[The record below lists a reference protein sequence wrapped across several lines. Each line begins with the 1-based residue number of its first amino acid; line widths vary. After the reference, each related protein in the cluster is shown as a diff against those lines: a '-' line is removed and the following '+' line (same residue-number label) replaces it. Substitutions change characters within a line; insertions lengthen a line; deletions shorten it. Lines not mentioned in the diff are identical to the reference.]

1 MGKERGN
8 AADRSPA
15 GALDNVK
22 NDFANAEYIR
32 QVFAQSFQAC
42 WVLAPDGTILDANHA
57 ALDVTGSTP
66 HEALGSRIWEAAGW
80 VASGHLATDVRAA
93 VAAVAA
99 GAFVRFEANLL
110 RSGASITLDL
120 SLTSIRD
127 TGGSVVLIVVE
138 GRDVGARARAERAL
152 RDSEEV
158 FNRIVSIAADA
169 IISMD
174 ESHRIT
180 MFNNGAEKIF
190 GYVQSEIIGQPLE
203 MLLPQG
209 VGERHSTAVR
219 QFAVGKVDARH
230 MGERREIFGRR
241 KSGEVFRADASI
253 SKVTVGSRVVFTAV
267 VRDVTER
274 WTQEQERAQ
283 LLTAA
288 TGARADAERERE
300 RVAFLAHISE
310 VLTASLDFTES
321 LRTIA
326 RLIVPR
332 VATVCIVDIVDDRGE
347 VHRVD
352 VVGGPSAAQN
362 AADFLRGAT
371 LSRHRPYL
379 TMRAMESG
387 RSELIPRVTDEDLR
401 DVAQDERHFDALR
414 SLGLASLV
422 CLPLVARGNTLGAIA
437 LGRDESLEPFTDA
450 DRQFCE
456 DIARRAALSIDN
468 ARLYQRAQDAI
479 RQRDVVLGI
488 VSHDLRDPLSAIGMC
503 VTGLE
508 HGLQNNPADR
518 AELLSAIR
526 NSVDWAQGLIADL
539 LDIASIESGKLS
551 FEPRPIDPVI
561 VIARAAHLFDPAARE
576 KSVSLTAT
584 SPDELPAV
592 MADERRTLQVL
603 SNLVSNALKHTKPG
617 GHIRVTAQPAEREV
631 VFAVEDDGPGI
642 PADEVPR
649 LFDRFWHARRG
660 TEQAG
665 TGLGLAIAKGIVD
678 AHGGS
683 IWVETEVGSGST
695 FKFSLPQSAV
705 LAR

>member
-1 MGKERGN
+1 MPKEQDST
-8 AADRSPA
+8 AARSPA
-15 GALDNVK
+15 KALNHL
-22 NDFANAEYIR
+22 NDFASAEYVR
-32 QVFAQSFQAC
+32 QAFAQSFQAC
-42 WVLAPDGTILDANHA
+42 WILATDGTILDANRA
-57 ALDVTGSTP
+57 ALDLMGSTVQ
-66 HEALGSRIWEAAGW
+66 ETLGSLFWDAACW
-80 VASGHLATDVRAA
+80 AASGHLTTDVRAA

-99 GAFVRFEANLL
+99 GGFARFEADVA
-110 RSGASITLDL
+110 RPDASITLDL
-120 SLTSIRD
+120 SLKSVKD
-127 TGGSVVLIVVE
+127 SAGNVVLIVAE
-138 GRDVGARARAERAL
+138 ARDVGARARAERAL
-152 RDSEEV
+152 RDSEEQL
-158 FNRIVSIAADA
+158 NRIVSIAADA

-180 MFNNGAEKIF
+180 LFNNGAEKIF
-190 GYVQSEIIGQPLE
+190 GYTQSELIGQPLAI
-203 MLLPQG
+203 LLPEG
-209 VGERHSTAVR
+209 AAERHAAAVR
-219 QFAVGKVDARH
+219 QFAAGKIDARH

-253 SKVTVGSRVVFTAV
+253 SKVTIGSRVVFTAV

-274 WTQEQERAQ
+274 WAQEQERAQ
-283 LLTAA
+283 LLAAA
-288 TGARADAERERE
+288 TRARADVERERE
-300 RVAFLAHISE
+300 RVAFLAHVSD

-326 RLIVPR
+326 RLIAPR
-332 VATVCIVDIVDDRGE
+332 IATVCVVDIVDENGE
-347 VHRVD
+347 VRRVD
-352 VVGGPSAAQN
+352 VVGGPSASQD
-362 AADFLRGAT
+362 AADFLRGVS

-387 RSELIPRVTDEDLR
+387 RSELIPRVTEQHLR
-401 DVAQDERHFDALR
+401 DAAQDERHLVALR

-422 CLPLVARGNTLGAIA
+422 CVPLTARGNTLGAIA
-437 LGRDESLEPFTDA
+437 LGRDASSEPFTDV

-456 DIARRAALSIDN
+456 DIARRAAVSIDN

-479 RQRDVVLGI
+479 RQRDVVLGV

-508 HGLQNNPADR
+508 HGLHNDPVER
-518 AELLSAIR
+518 AELLSSIR

-576 KSVSLTAT
+576 KSVSLSAMA
-584 SPDELPAV
+584 PDELPAV

-603 SNLVSNALKHTKPG
+603 SNLVSNALKHARPG
-617 GHIRVTAQPAEREV
+617 GHIRVTAQPVERDV

-642 PADEVPR
+642 PPDEVPK

-665 TGLGLAIAKGIVD
+665 TGLGLAIAKGIVE
-678 AHGGS
+678 AHGGN
-683 IWVETEVGSGST
+683 IWVETAVGSGSQ
-695 FKFSLPQSAV
+695 FKFSLPRSAAI
-705 LAR
+705 AR

>member
-1 MGKERGN
+1 MPTEQDGT
-8 AADRSPA
+8 ADRSPA
-15 GALDNVK
+15 KAHDNL
-22 NDFANAEYIR
+22 NGFANAEYVR
-32 QVFAQSFQAC
+32 QAFAQSFQAC
-42 WVLAPDGTILDANHA
+42 WILAPDGTILDANQA
-57 ALDVTGSTP
+57 ALDVTGST
-66 HEALGSRIWEAAGW
+66 ARDTVGSRLWESAGW
-80 VASGHLATDVRAA
+80 ATSGALTTDVRAG

-99 GAFVRFEANLL
+99 GGFVRFEAEVAGRD
-110 RSGASITLDL
+110 RSVTLDL
-120 SLTSIRD
+120 SLKAVKD
-127 TGGSVVLIVVE
+127 TAGDVVLIVAE

-152 RDSEEV
+152 RESAEQL
-158 FNRIVSIAADA
+158 NRIVSIAADA

-174 ESHRIT
+174 EGYRIT
-180 MFNNGAEKIF
+180 LFNNGAEKIF
-190 GYVQSEIIGQPLE
+190 GYAQSEIVGQPLTI
-203 MLLPQG
+203 LLPEG
-209 VGERHSTAVR
+209 AAERHGAAVR
-219 QFAVGKVDARH
+219 QFAAGKVDARH

-253 SKVTVGSRVVFTAV
+253 SKVTVGSRVIFTAV

-274 WTQEQERAQ
+274 WAQEQERAQ
-283 LLTAA
+283 LLGAA
-288 TGARADAERERE
+288 TRARADAERERE
-300 RVAFLAHISE
+300 RVAFVAHVSD

-326 RLIVPR
+326 RLIVPQ
-332 VATVCIVDIVDDRGE
+332 VATVCVVDIMDDDGE
-347 VHRVD
+347 LRRVE
-352 VVGGPSAAQN
+352 VVGGPATGQD
-362 AADFLRGAT
+362 AADFLRGVT

-387 RSELIPRVTDEDLR
+387 RSELIPGVTEQHLR
-401 DVAQDERHFDALR
+401 AAAQDERHLVALR

-422 CLPLVARGNTLGAIA
+422 CVPLIARGNTLGAIA
-437 LGRDESLEPFTDA
+437 LGRDRSSEPFTDA

-508 HGLQNNPADR
+508 HGVQSDPAEQ
-518 AELLSAIR
+518 AELLSSIR
-526 NSVDWAQGLIADL
+526 HSVDWAQGLIADL

-561 VIARAAHLFDPAARE
+561 VVARAAHLFDPAARE
-576 KSVSLTAT
+576 KSVSLTAIA
-584 SPDELPAV
+584 PDELPAV

-603 SNLVSNALKHTKPG
+603 SNLVSNALKHARPG
-617 GHIRVTAQPAEREV
+617 GHIRVTAQPVDREV

-642 PADEVPR
+642 PADEVPK

-665 TGLGLAIAKGIVD
+665 TGLGLAIAKGIVE
-678 AHGGS
+678 AHGGN
-683 IWVETEVGSGST
+683 IWVETAVGSGSQ
-695 FKFSLPQSAV
+695 FKFTLPRSAA

>member
-1 MGKERGN
+1 MPTDRGN
-8 AADRSPA
+8 TAGGSPTS
-15 GALDNVK
+15 ALNNFR
-22 NDFANAEYIR
+22 NDFATAEYVR
-32 QVFAQSFQAC
+32 EVFAQSFQAC
-42 WVLAPDGTILDANHA
+42 WVLAPDGTVLDANHA

-66 HEALGSRIWEAAGW
+66 HETLGSRIWEAEGW
-80 VASGHLATDVRAA
+80 ASSAKLATHARAA

-99 GAFVRFEANLL
+99 GAFVRFEAALS
-110 RSGASITLDL
+110 RPDASTTLDL
-120 SLTSIRD
+120 SFTSIRD
-127 TGGSVVLIVVE
+127 TGGSVVLIAVE
-138 GRDVGARARAERAL
+138 GRDVGARVRAERAL
-152 RDSEEV
+152 RDSQER

-174 ESHRIT
+174 ERQRIT
-180 MFNNGAEKIF
+180 MFNSGAEKIF
-190 GYVQSEIIGQPLE
+190 GYAQSEIIGKPLE
-203 MLLPQG
+203 MLLPER
-209 VGERHSTAVR
+209 VGERHAAAVR
-219 QFAVGKVDARH
+219 QFAAGKVDARH

-253 SKVTVGSRVVFTAV
+253 SKVTIGNRVVFTAV

-283 LLTAA
+283 LLAAA
-288 TGARADAERERE
+288 TRARTDAERERQ
-300 RVAFLAHISE
+300 RVAFLAHVSE

-332 VATVCIVDIVDDRGE
+332 VATVCVVDIADDSGE
-347 VHRVD
+347 VRRVD
-352 VVGGPSAAQN
+352 VVGGPTAGQA
-362 AADFLRGAT
+362 AADFLRGLT
-371 LSRHRPYL
+371 LSKHRPYL
-379 TMRAMESG
+379 TMRAIESG
-387 RSELIPRVTDEDLR
+387 RSELIPRVTDDDLR
-401 DVAQDERHFDALR
+401 DAAQDESHLDALR
-414 SLGLASLV
+414 SLGLASLLCV
-422 CLPLVARGNTLGAIA
+422 PLAARGNTLGAIA
-437 LGRDESLEPFTDA
+437 LGRDESSEPFTDA

-456 DIARRAALSIDN
+456 DIARRAALAIDN

-508 HGLQNNPADR
+508 RGLHQDPAER

-526 NSVDWAQGLIADL
+526 SSVDWAQGLIADL

-551 FEPRPIDPVI
+551 FEARPVDPVI
-561 VIARAAHLFDPAARE
+561 LIARAAHLFDLAARE
-576 KSVSLTAT
+576 KSVSLTAVA
-584 SPDELPAV
+584 PDELPAI

-617 GHIRVTAQPAEREV
+617 GHVRVTARPVQREV

-642 PADEVPR
+642 PDDEVPK

-660 TEQAG
+660 SEQAG

-683 IWVETEVGSGST
+683 IWVESEVGSGST
-695 FKFSLPQSAV
+695 FKFSLPQSAA

>member
-1 MGKERGN
+1 MPKGRDN
-8 AADRSPA
+8 PADRKPA
-15 GALDNVK
+15 GALNNFD
-22 NDFANAEYIR
+22 NDFAAAEYVR

-57 ALDVTGSTP
+57 ALGVTGSTLK
-66 HEALGSRIWEAAGW
+66 ETLGSRVWEAAGW
-80 VASGHLATDVRAA
+80 AASAQLATDMRAA

-99 GAFVRFEANLL
+99 GASVRFETDVAGPDG
-110 RSGASITLDL
+110 SVTLDL
-120 SLTSIRD
+120 SLKAIKDSA
-127 TGGSVVLIVVE
+127 GNVVLIVAE

-152 RDSEEV
+152 RDSEER

-180 MFNNGAEKIF
+180 LFNNGAEKIF
-190 GYVQSEIIGQPLE
+190 GYAQSEIIGQPVD
-203 MLLPQG
+203 MLLPHG
-209 VGERHSTAVR
+209 VGGRHSAAVR
-219 QFAVGKVDARH
+219 QFAAGQVDARH

-253 SKVTVGSRVVFTAV
+253 SKVTIGSRVVFTAV

-288 TGARADAERERE
+288 TRARADAERERE
-300 RVAFLAHISE
+300 RVAFLAHVSD

-332 VATVCIVDIVDDRGE
+332 VATVCVVDIVDDSGE
-347 VHRVD
+347 VRRVD
-352 VVGGPSAAQN
+352 VVGGPSAGQD
-362 AADFLRGAT
+362 AADFLRGVT

-379 TMRAMESG
+379 TMRAIESG
-387 RSELIPRVTDEDLR
+387 QSELIPRVTEEHLQAA
-401 DVAQDERHFDALR
+401 AQDERHFAALR

-422 CLPLVARGNTLGAIA
+422 CVPLVARGNMLGAIA
-437 LGRDESLEPFTDA
+437 LGRDESSEPFTDT

-488 VSHDLRDPLSAIGMC
+488 VSHDLRDPLSAIRMC

-508 HGLQNNPADR
+508 HGMQHDSAER

-617 GHIRVTAQPAEREV
+617 GQIRVTAQPLEGEV

-642 PADEVPR
+642 PDDEVPK

-665 TGLGLAIAKGIVD
+665 TGLGLAIAKGIVE

-683 IWVETEVGSGST
+683 IWVETAVGSGSR
-695 FKFSLPQSAV
+695 FKFSLPLSAAI
-705 LAR
+705 AR

>member
-1 MGKERGN
+1 MPMQPRN

-15 GALDNVK
+15 GGLDNF
-22 NDFANAEYIR
+22 NRDFANADYVR
-32 QVFAQSFQAC
+32 QVFAQSFQAY
-42 WVLAPDGTILDANHA
+42 WILAPDGTILDANHA
-57 ALDVTGSTP
+57 AFDVTGSAA
-66 HEALGSRIWEAAGW
+66 HETLGSPLWEAAGW
-80 VASGHLATDVRAA
+80 AASGRLVTDVRAA
-93 VAAVAA
+93 VAAVAG
-99 GAFVRFEANLL
+99 GAFVRFEADVVRLD
-110 RSGASITLDL
+110 ASITLDL
-120 SLTSIRD
+120 SLTSITD
-127 TGGSVVLIVVE
+127 NDGHVVRIVAE

-152 RDSEEV
+152 RDSEER

-174 ESHRIT
+174 ESQRIT

-190 GYVQSEIIGQPLE
+190 GYTQSETIGQPLE

-209 VGERHSTAVR
+209 VGDRHAAAVR
-219 QFAVGKVDARH
+219 QFAAGTVDARH

-274 WTQEQERAQ
+274 WMQEQERAQ
-283 LLTAA
+283 LLSDA
-288 TGARADAERERE
+288 TRARADAERERE
-300 RVAFLAHISE
+300 RISFLAHVSD

-332 VATVCIVDIVDDRGE
+332 LATVCVVDIVDDNGE
-347 VHRVD
+347 IRRVD
-352 VVGGPSAAQN
+352 VVGGASEGQE
-362 AADFLRGAT
+362 AADFLRGLT
-371 LSRHRPYL
+371 LSKHRPYL
-379 TMRAMESG
+379 TRRAMESS
-387 RSELIPRVTDEDLR
+387 RSELIAEVTADHLR
-401 DVAQDERHFDALR
+401 DAAQDERHFDALR

-422 CLPLVARGNTLGAIA
+422 CVPLVARGNTLGVIA
-437 LGRDESLEPFTDA
+437 LGRDASSEPFTDA

-456 DIARRAALSIDN
+456 DLARRAALAIDN
-468 ARLYQRAQDAI
+468 ARLYQRAQDAV

-488 VSHDLRDPLSAIGMC
+488 VSHDLRNPLSAIGMC

-508 HGLQNNPADR
+508 HGLQHDPAER
-518 AELLSAIR
+518 AQLLSAIR
-526 NSVDWAQGLIADL
+526 DSVDWAQGLIADL
-539 LDIASIESGKLS
+539 LDIASIESGKLA
-551 FEPRPIDPVI
+551 FEARPLDPVI
-561 VIARAAHLFDPAARE
+561 LIARAAHFFDPAARE
-576 KSVSLTAT
+576 KSVRLSATA
-584 SPDELPAV
+584 PDEVPAI

-683 IWVETEVGSGST
+683 IWVETKVGSGST